1 MKLLLANFFID
12 IEILNKNTQTKIAL
26 GSINYLN

>member
-12 IEILNKNTQTKIAL
+12 IEILNRNTQNKIAL
-26 GSINYLN
+26 GYINYFN